1 MDNLCLFRLN
11 HGGTAQE
18 VSVAPQKQRYPV
30 WVVCE
35 VRNPTLHFA
44 TFGFW
49 SAVPRR
55 LPTRPDR
62 LLISVFLLRTLLVRT
77 FATKKTASES
87 VASSQRNVGLRTAPY
102 RPRTRSEPHVTES
115 RRRGWSIPMRVH
127 DGRLPCKIIKF
138 LAWPWR
144 GSAHVFHEESR
155 YTMEMRHPP
164 YTVETVT
171 ILLASLQI
179 SLETGY

>member
-1 MDNLCLFRLN
+1 MEITKYSISAKISSSQPVIMNNLCLFRLH

-55 LPTRPDR
+55 LPTRPDGVWT
-62 LLISVFLLRTLLVRT
+62 SFYFSATLLVRT

-87 VASSQRNVGLRTAPY
+87 VASSRRNVGFRTAPY

-115 RRRGWSIPMRVH
+115 GSWSIPMRVH
-127 DGRLPCKIIKF
+127 GKGCQ
-138 LAWPWR
+138 
-144 GSAHVFHEESR
+144 
-155 YTMEMRHPP
+155 
-164 YTVETVT
+164 ETH
-171 ILLASLQI
+171 QDFP
-179 SLETGY
+179 